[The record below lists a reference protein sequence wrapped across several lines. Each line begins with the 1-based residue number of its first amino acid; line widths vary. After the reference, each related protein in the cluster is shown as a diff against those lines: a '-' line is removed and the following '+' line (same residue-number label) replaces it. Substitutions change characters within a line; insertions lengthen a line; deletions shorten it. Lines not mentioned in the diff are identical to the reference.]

1 VFADLTIAQKVADFF
16 EHSFQGFYMK
26 IKGTQPGATH
36 HSLEGVGSV
45 DHGRGSVQ

>member
-1 VFADLTIAQKVADFF
+1 VLANLTIAQKVADFF

-36 HSLEGVGSV
+36 HGLERTGCVH
-45 DHGRGSVQ
+45 HGCGSVQ

>member
-16 EHSFQGFYMK
+16 EHSLQGFHMK

-36 HSLEGVGSV
+36 HSLEGFSGIN
-45 DHGRGSVQ
+45 HNRGGVQ

>member
-1 VFADLTIAQKVADFF
+1 VFTDLTIAQKVADFF
-16 EHSFQGFYMK
+16 EHSLQSFYMQ

-36 HSLEGVGSV
+36 HNLERVGSV